1 MVKSILLASAAF
13 VALAATPALA
23 DPAAEGAAPDID
35 LLIEGEAS
43 GDVTM
48 TGTADA
54 EGITTTARD
63 YWGTWGV
70 DTSLMKPE
78 VKPGDD
84 FYAYV
89 NGKWLDSFEIPADRG
104 RYGAFTLLAE
114 KSEQRV
120 RKIIDELA
128 ATKPDP
134 NTGAGKVAAFYNAY
148 LDTAAIDAAGMAP
161 AQPYLDRIKAV
172 KSREDLAKL
181 FGSPGFRSPVGGF
194 VDIDSKQTDSYIF
207 QVTQAGLGLPDRDYY
222 LVDSE
227 ANLKIRAAYM
237 DYLTF
242 LMGKAG
248 YADPAAAAKM
258 VYDLEKA
265 IAAEH
270 WDRAV
275 GRNRNI
281 TYNKLTKAEMVAL
294 GGGFPVETFLKTVG
308 VDGQQQFIVRQLA
321 PTAEEL
327 AAEKMTAEQAAKLG
341 GGIPALLKLANTAPI
356 EAWQAWL
363 AAGFLNGAASV
374 LPSDIDAASFAFYG
388 TVLGG
393 QQKQRERWQRAVA
406 AVEGTMG
413 EIVGKI
419 YADRYFPAENK
430 AAMDELVGNLRKA
443 MAANLNDITWM
454 GEATKVEA
462 RAKLAKFTP
471 KIGYTEK
478 FETYDTLKVT
488 PGKALD
494 NVMAAGEWGY
504 RDNISK
510 LGKPIDKTEWFM
522 LPQTVNAY
530 YSPPRNE
537 IVFPAAILQP
547 PFFNLSADPAVNY
560 GAIGGVIGHE
570 MGHGFDDQGSK
581 SDGDGVLRD
590 WWTPEDQA
598 NFKKLTSALVAQYSA
613 LCPLDDGKTC
623 VNGALTLGENI
634 GDVGGLSMAY
644 RAYKIHL
651 NGKEDKVIDG
661 LTGDQRFFMAWAQVW
676 RNKSREQALRQQLQ
690 TDSHSPANYRA
701 NGTVRNFD
709 EWYKAFNVQPGD
721 ALYLPP
727 EQRIRIW

>member
-1 MVKSILLASAAF
+1 MVKNFLLASAAL
-13 VALAATPALA
+13 VALAAAPAQA
-23 DPAAEGAAPDID
+23 HEHDAQPGDID
-35 LLIEGEAS
+35 MLIEAEAAGDTAS
-43 GDVTM
+43 G
-48 TGTADA
+48 GTTDA

-63 YWGTWGV
+63 FWGTWGV
-70 DTSLMKPE
+70 DTTLMNPA

-89 NGKWLDSFEIPADRG
+89 NGKWLDTFEIPADRS

-128 ATKPDP
+128 ATKPAI

-148 LDTAAIDAAGMAP
+148 LDTAAIDAAGLAP
-161 AQPYLDRIKAV
+161 AQPYLDKIKAV
-172 KSREDLAKL
+172 KTREDLAKL
-181 FGSPGFRSPVGGF
+181 FGTPGFRSPIAGF
-194 VDIDSKQTDSYIF
+194 VDIDSKQTDKYIF
-207 QVTQAGLGLPDRDYY
+207 QVTQAGLGMPDRDYY

-227 ANLKIRAAYM
+227 ANLKVRAAYM
-237 DYLTF
+237 QYLTF
-242 LMGKAG
+242 LLGKAG
-248 YADPAAAAKM
+248 YADPAKAAQM

-265 IAAEH
+265 IATEH
-270 WDRAV
+270 WDRAI

-281 TYNKLTKAEMVAL
+281 TYNKLSKAEMLAL
-294 GGGFPVETFLKTVG
+294 GNGFPVETFIKTVG
-308 VDGQQQFIVRQLA
+308 VDGEQEYVVRQLT
-321 PTAEEL
+321 PTAEEI
-327 AAEKMTAEQAAKLG
+327 ATEKLTPEQVAKLG
-341 GGIPALLKLANTAPI
+341 SGIPGLFKLANTAPI

-363 AAGFLNGAASV
+363 AAGFLSNAASV
-374 LPSDIDAASFAFYG
+374 LPSDIDAANFAFYG

-393 QQKQRERWQRAVA
+393 QKQQRERWQRGVA
-406 AVEGTMG
+406 AVEGSMG

-443 MAANLNDITWM
+443 MAANLNDIKWM

-462 RAKLAKFTP
+462 RQKLAKFTP

-478 FETYDTLKVT
+478 FETYDTLTIT

-494 NVMAAGEWGY
+494 NAIAAGTWAY
-504 RDNISK
+504 RDNLSK

-676 RNKSREQALRQQLQ
+676 RNKSRDEYLRQQLN
-690 TDSHSPANYRA
+690 TDPHSPPNYRA

-709 EWYKAFNVQPGD
+709 EWYKAFNVKPGD

>member
-1 MVKSILLASAAF
+1 MVKNFLLASAAL
-13 VALAATPALA
+13 VALAAAPAQA
-23 DPAAEGAAPDID
+23 HEHDAQPGDID
-35 LLIEGEAS
+35 TLIEAEAAGDTAS
-43 GDVTM
+43 G
-48 TGTADA
+48 GTTDA

-63 YWGTWGV
+63 FWGTWGV
-70 DTSLMKPE
+70 DTTLMNPA

-89 NGKWLDSFEIPADRG
+89 NGKWLDTFEIPADRA

-128 ATKPDP
+128 ATKPAID
-134 NTGAGKVAAFYNAY
+134 TGAGKVAAFYNAY
-148 LDTAAIDAAGMAP
+148 LDTAAIDAAGLAP
-161 AQPYLDRIKAV
+161 AQPYLDKIKAV
-172 KSREDLAKL
+172 KTREDLAKL
-181 FGSPGFRSPVGGF
+181 FGTPGFRSPVAGF
-194 VDIDSKQTDSYIF
+194 VDIDSKQTDKYIF
-207 QVTQAGLGLPDRDYY
+207 QVTQAGLGMPDRDYY

-227 ANLKIRAAYM
+227 ANLKVRAAYM
-237 DYLTF
+237 QYLTF
-242 LMGKAG
+242 LLGKAG
-248 YADPAAAAKM
+248 YADPAKAAQM

-265 IAAEH
+265 IATEH
-270 WDRAV
+270 WDRAI

-281 TYNKLTKAEMVAL
+281 TYNKLSKAEMLAL
-294 GGGFPVETFLKTVG
+294 GNGFPVETFIKTVG
-308 VDGQQQFIVRQLA
+308 VDGQQEYVVRQLS
-321 PTAEEL
+321 PTAEEI
-327 AAEKMTAEQAAKLG
+327 ATEKLTPEQVAKLG
-341 GGIPALLKLANTAPI
+341 SGIPGLFKLANTAPI

-363 AAGFLNGAASV
+363 AAGFLSNAASV
-374 LPSDIDAASFAFYG
+374 LPSDIDAANFAFYG

-393 QQKQRERWQRAVA
+393 QKQQRERWQRGVA
-406 AVEGTMG
+406 AVEGSMG

-443 MAANLNDITWM
+443 MAANLNDIKWM

-462 RAKLAKFTP
+462 RQKLAKFTP

-478 FETYDTLKVT
+478 FETYDTLT
-488 PGKALD
+488 IMPGKALD
-494 NVMAAGEWGY
+494 NAIAAGTWAY
-504 RDNISK
+504 RDNLSK

-676 RNKSREQALRQQLQ
+676 RNKSRDEYLRQQLN
-690 TDSHSPANYRA
+690 TDPHSPPNYRA

-709 EWYKAFNVQPGD
+709 EWYKAFNVKPGD

>member
-1 MVKSILLASAAF
+1 MIKNILLASAALA
-13 VALAATPALA
+13 ALAAAPAHA
-23 DPAAEGAAPDID
+23 HEGEPGEAHID
-35 LLIEGEAS
+35 TLIEAEAAGDNAS
-43 GDVTM
+43 G
-48 TGTADA
+48 GTTDA

-63 YWGTWGV
+63 YWGSWGV
-70 DTSLMKPE
+70 DTTLMNPA

-89 NGKWLDSFEIPADRG
+89 NGKWLDTFEIPADRA

-128 ATKPDP
+128 ATKPAIS
-134 NTGAGKVAAFYNAY
+134 TGAGKVAAFYNAY
-148 LDTAAIDAAGMAP
+148 LDTAAIDAAGLAP
-161 AQPYLDRIKAV
+161 AQPYLDKIKAV
-172 KSREDLAKL
+172 KTREDLARL
-181 FGSPGFRSPVGGF
+181 FGTPGFRSPVAGF
-194 VDIDSKQTDSYIF
+194 VDIDSKQTDKYIF
-207 QVTQAGLGLPDRDYY
+207 QVTQAGLGMPDRDYY

-227 ANLKIRAAYM
+227 ANLKVRAAYM
-237 DYLTF
+237 QYLTF

-248 YADPAAAAKM
+248 YADPAKAAQM

-265 IAAEH
+265 IATEH
-270 WDRAV
+270 WDRAI

-281 TYNKLTKAEMVAL
+281 TYNKLSKAEMLAL
-294 GGGFPVETFLKTVG
+294 GNGFPVETFIKTVG
-308 VDGQQQFIVRQLA
+308 VDGQQEYVVRQLA
-321 PTAEEL
+321 PTADEI
-327 AAEKMTAEQAAKLG
+327 AAEKLTPEQVAKLG
-341 GGIPALLKLANTAPI
+341 SGIPGLFKLANTAPI

-363 AAGFLNGAASV
+363 AAGFLSSAASV
-374 LPSDIDAASFAFYG
+374 LPSDIDAANFAFYG

-393 QQKQRERWQRAVA
+393 QKKQRERWQRGVA
-406 AVEGTMG
+406 AVEGSMG

-443 MAANLNDITWM
+443 MAANLNDIKWM

-462 RAKLAKFTP
+462 RQKLAKFTP

-478 FETYDTLKVT
+478 FETYDTLTIT

-494 NVMAAGEWGY
+494 NAIAAGSWAY
-504 RDNISK
+504 RDNLAK

-676 RNKSREQALRQQLQ
+676 RNKSRDEYLRQQLN
-690 TDSHSPANYRA
+690 TDPHSPPNYRA

-709 EWYKAFNVQPGD
+709 EWYKAFNVKPGD

>member
-1 MVKSILLASAAF
+1 MIKKILLASAALA
-13 VALAATPALA
+13 ALAAAPARA
-23 DPAAEGAAPDID
+23 HEGEPGQADID
-35 LLIEGEAS
+35 TLIEAETAA
-43 GDVTM
+43 DTA
-48 TGTADA
+48 TGGSTDA

-63 YWGTWGV
+63 FWGTWGV
-70 DTSLMKPE
+70 DTTLMNPAI
-78 VKPGDD
+78 KPGDD

-89 NGKWLDSFEIPADRG
+89 NGKWLDSFEIPADRA

-128 ATKPDP
+128 ATKPAID
-134 NTGAGKVAAFYNAY
+134 TGAGKVAAFYNAY
-148 LDTAAIDAAGMAP
+148 LDTAAIDAAGLAP
-161 AQPYLDRIKAV
+161 AQPYLDRIKAA
-172 KSREDLAKL
+172 KTREDLAKL
-181 FGSPGFRSPVGGF
+181 FGTPGFRSPVAGF
-194 VDIDSKQTDSYIF
+194 VDIDSKQTDKYIF
-207 QVTQAGLGLPDRDYY
+207 QVTQAGLGMPDRDYY

-227 ANLKIRAAYM
+227 ANLKVRAAYM
-237 DYLTF
+237 QYLTF

-248 YADPAAAAKM
+248 YADPTKAAQM

-265 IAAEH
+265 IATEH
-270 WDRAV
+270 WDRAI

-281 TYNKLTKAEMVAL
+281 TYNKLSKAEMLAL
-294 GGGFPVETFLKTVG
+294 GNGFPVETFIKTVG
-308 VDGQQQFIVRQLA
+308 VDGQQEFVVRQLS
-321 PTAEEL
+321 PTADEI
-327 AAEKMTAEQAAKLG
+327 AAEKLTPEQVAKLG
-341 GGIPALLKLANTAPI
+341 TGIPGLFKLANTAPI

-363 AAGFLNGAASV
+363 AAGFLSSAASV
-374 LPSDIDAASFAFYG
+374 LPSDIDAANFAFYG

-393 QQKQRERWQRAVA
+393 QKKQRERWQRGVA
-406 AVEGTMG
+406 AVEGSMG

-443 MAANLNDITWM
+443 MAANLNDIKWM

-462 RAKLAKFTP
+462 RQKLAKFTP

-478 FETYDTLKVT
+478 FETYDTLTIT

-494 NVMAAGEWGY
+494 NAIAAGTWAY
-504 RDNISK
+504 RDNLSK

-676 RNKSREQALRQQLQ
+676 RNKSRDEYLRQQLN
-690 TDSHSPANYRA
+690 TDPHSPPNFRA

-709 EWYKAFNVQPGD
+709 EWYKAFNVKPGD

>member
-1 MVKSILLASAAF
+1 MVKSILLASAALI
-13 VALAATPALA
+13 ALAAAPANA
-23 DPAAEGAAPDID
+23 HEDESNGPDID
-35 LLIEGEAS
+35 LLIESEAAGEVAI
-43 GDVTM
+43 TA
-48 TGTADA
+48 TADA

-70 DTSLMKPE
+70 DTELMNPAI
-78 VKPGDD
+78 KPGDD

-89 NGKWLDSFEIPADRG
+89 NGKWLDTFEIPADRT

-134 NTGAGKVAAFYNAY
+134 STGAGKVAAFYNAY
-148 LDTAAIDAAGMAP
+148 LDTAAIDAAGLAP
-161 AQPYLDRIKAV
+161 AQPYLDKIKAA
-172 KSREDLAKL
+172 KTREDLAKL
-181 FGSPGFRSPVGGF
+181 FGTPGFRSPVAGF
-194 VDIDSKQTDSYIF
+194 VDIDSKQTDRYIF

-227 ANLKIRAAYM
+227 ANLKIRSAYM
-237 DYLTF
+237 QYLTF

-248 YADPAAAAKM
+248 YADPAATAQS

-275 GRNRNI
+275 GRNRNL
-281 TYNKLTKAEMVAL
+281 TYNKLTKAEMIAL
-294 GGGFPVETFLKTVG
+294 GGGFPVEALLKAVG
-308 VDGQQQFIVRQLA
+308 VDGQQEFVVRQLT

-327 AAEKMTAEQAAKLG
+327 AAEKLTPEQAAKLG
-341 GGIPALLKLANTAPI
+341 SGIAGLFKLANTIPV
-356 EAWQAWL
+356 ETWQAWL

-388 TVLGG
+388 TALGG
-393 QQKQRERWQRAVA
+393 QQKQRERWQRGVA

-419 YADRYFPAENK
+419 YADRYFPAANK
-430 AAMDELVGNLRKA
+430 AAMDELVSNLRKA
-443 MAANLNDITWM
+443 MAANLTDITWM
-454 GEATKVEA
+454 GETTKVEA

-478 FETYDTLKVT
+478 FETYDTLQIV

-494 NVMAAGEWGY
+494 NLMAAGAWGY
-504 RDNISK
+504 KDNLSK

-613 LCPLDDGKTC
+613 LCPLDEGKTC

-661 LTGDQRFFMAWAQVW
+661 LTGDQRFFMAWGQVW

-690 TDSHSPANYRA
+690 TDPHSPPNYRA
-701 NGTVRNFD
+701 NGAVRNLD
-709 EWYKAFNVQPGD
+709 EWYKAFNIQPGD

>member
-1 MVKSILLASAAF
+1 MIKKILLASAALA
-13 VALAATPALA
+13 ALAAAPARA
-23 DPAAEGAAPDID
+23 HEGEPGQSDID
-35 LLIEGEAS
+35 TLIEAETAA
-43 GDVTM
+43 DTA
-48 TGTADA
+48 TGGTTDA

-63 YWGTWGV
+63 FWGTWGV
-70 DTSLMKPE
+70 DTTLMNPAI
-78 VKPGDD
+78 KPGDD

-89 NGKWLDSFEIPADRG
+89 NGKWLDTFEIPADRA

-128 ATKPDP
+128 ATKPAID
-134 NTGAGKVAAFYNAY
+134 TGAGKVAAFYNAY
-148 LDTAAIDAAGMAP
+148 LDTAAIDAAGLAP
-161 AQPYLDRIKAV
+161 AQPYLDRIKAA
-172 KSREDLAKL
+172 KTREDLAKL
-181 FGSPGFRSPVGGF
+181 FGTPGFRSPVAGF
-194 VDIDSKQTDSYIF
+194 VDIDSKQTDKYIF
-207 QVTQAGLGLPDRDYY
+207 QVTQAGLGMPDRDYY

-227 ANLKIRAAYM
+227 ANLKVRAAYM
-237 DYLTF
+237 QYLTF

-248 YADPAAAAKM
+248 YADPAKAAQM

-265 IAAEH
+265 IATEH
-270 WDRAV
+270 WDRAI

-281 TYNKLTKAEMVAL
+281 TYNKLSKAEMLAL
-294 GGGFPVETFLKTVG
+294 GNGFPVETFIKTVG
-308 VDGQQQFIVRQLA
+308 VDGQQEFVVRQLS
-321 PTAEEL
+321 PTADEI
-327 AAEKMTAEQAAKLG
+327 ATEKLTPEQVAKLG
-341 GGIPALLKLANTAPI
+341 SGIPGLFKLANTAPI

-363 AAGFLNGAASV
+363 AAGFLSSAASV
-374 LPSDIDAASFAFYG
+374 LPSDIDAANFAFYG

-393 QQKQRERWQRAVA
+393 QKKQRERWQRGVA
-406 AVEGTMG
+406 AVEGSMG

-443 MAANLNDITWM
+443 MAANLNDIKWM

-462 RAKLAKFTP
+462 RQKLAKFTP

-478 FETYDTLKVT
+478 FETYDTLTIT

-494 NVMAAGEWGY
+494 NAIAAGTWAY
-504 RDNISK
+504 RDNLSK

-676 RNKSREQALRQQLQ
+676 RNKSRDEYLRQQLN
-690 TDSHSPANYRA
+690 TDPHSPPNFRA

-709 EWYKAFNVQPGD
+709 EWYKAFNVKPGD

>member
-1 MVKSILLASAAF
+1 MIKKILLASAALA
-13 VALAATPALA
+13 ALAAAPARA
-23 DPAAEGAAPDID
+23 QEGEPGQSDID
-35 LLIEGEAS
+35 TLIEAETAA
-43 GDVTM
+43 DTA
-48 TGTADA
+48 TGGSTDA

-63 YWGTWGV
+63 FWGTWGV
-70 DTSLMKPE
+70 DTTLMNPAI
-78 VKPGDD
+78 KPGDD

-89 NGKWLDSFEIPADRG
+89 NGKWLDSFEIPADRA

-128 ATKPDP
+128 ATKPAID
-134 NTGAGKVAAFYNAY
+134 TGAGKVAAFYNAY
-148 LDTAAIDAAGMAP
+148 LDTAAIDAAGLAP
-161 AQPYLDRIKAV
+161 AQPYLDRIKAA
-172 KSREDLAKL
+172 KTREDLAKL
-181 FGSPGFRSPVGGF
+181 FGTPGFRSPVAGF
-194 VDIDSKQTDSYIF
+194 VDIDSKQTDKYIF
-207 QVTQAGLGLPDRDYY
+207 QVTQAGLGMPDRDYY

-227 ANLKIRAAYM
+227 ANLKVRAAYM
-237 DYLTF
+237 QYLTF

-248 YADPAAAAKM
+248 YADPAKAAQM

-265 IAAEH
+265 IATEH
-270 WDRAV
+270 WDRAI

-281 TYNKLTKAEMVAL
+281 TYNKLSKAEMLAL
-294 GGGFPVETFLKTVG
+294 GNGFPVETFIKTVG
-308 VDGQQQFIVRQLA
+308 VDGQQEFVVRQLS
-321 PTAEEL
+321 PTADEI
-327 AAEKMTAEQAAKLG
+327 AAEKLTPEQVAKLG
-341 GGIPALLKLANTAPI
+341 TGIPGLFKLANTAPI

-363 AAGFLNGAASV
+363 AAGFLSSAASV
-374 LPSDIDAASFAFYG
+374 LPSDIDAANFAFYG

-393 QQKQRERWQRAVA
+393 QKKQRERWQRGVA
-406 AVEGTMG
+406 AVEGSMG

-443 MAANLNDITWM
+443 MAANLNDIKWM

-462 RAKLAKFTP
+462 RQKLAKFTP

-478 FETYDTLKVT
+478 FETYDTLTIT

-494 NVMAAGEWGY
+494 NAIAAGTWAY
-504 RDNISK
+504 RDNLSK

-676 RNKSREQALRQQLQ
+676 RNKSRDEYLRQQLN
-690 TDSHSPANYRA
+690 TDPHSPPNFRA

-709 EWYKAFNVQPGD
+709 EWYKAFNVKPGD

>member
-1 MVKSILLASAAF
+1 M
-13 VALAATPALA
+13 
-23 DPAAEGAAPDID
+23 
-35 LLIEGEAS
+35 LIEAEAAGDTAS
-43 GDVTM
+43 G
-48 TGTADA
+48 GTTDA

-63 YWGTWGV
+63 FWGTWGV
-70 DTSLMKPE
+70 DTTLMNPA

-89 NGKWLDSFEIPADRG
+89 NGKWLDTFEIPADRS

-128 ATKPDP
+128 ATKPAI

-148 LDTAAIDAAGMAP
+148 LDTAAIDAAGLAP
-161 AQPYLDRIKAV
+161 AQPYLDKIKAV
-172 KSREDLAKL
+172 KTREDLAKL
-181 FGSPGFRSPVGGF
+181 FGTPGFRSPIAGF
-194 VDIDSKQTDSYIF
+194 VDIDSKQTDKYIF
-207 QVTQAGLGLPDRDYY
+207 QVTQAGLGMPDRDYY

-227 ANLKIRAAYM
+227 ANLKVRAAYM
-237 DYLTF
+237 QYLTF
-242 LMGKAG
+242 LLGKAG
-248 YADPAAAAKM
+248 YADPAKAAQM

-265 IAAEH
+265 IATEH
-270 WDRAV
+270 WDRAI

-281 TYNKLTKAEMVAL
+281 TYNKLSKAEMLAL
-294 GGGFPVETFLKTVG
+294 GNGFPVETFIKTVG
-308 VDGQQQFIVRQLA
+308 VDGEQEYVVRQLT
-321 PTAEEL
+321 PTAEEI
-327 AAEKMTAEQAAKLG
+327 ATEKLTPEQVAKLG
-341 GGIPALLKLANTAPI
+341 SGIPGLFKLANTAPI

-363 AAGFLNGAASV
+363 AAGFLSNAASV
-374 LPSDIDAASFAFYG
+374 LPSDIDAANFAFYG

-393 QQKQRERWQRAVA
+393 QKQQRERWQRGVA
-406 AVEGTMG
+406 AVEGSMG

-443 MAANLNDITWM
+443 MAANLNDIKWM

-462 RAKLAKFTP
+462 RQKLAKFTP

-478 FETYDTLKVT
+478 FETYDTLTIT

-494 NVMAAGEWGY
+494 NAIAAGTWAY
-504 RDNISK
+504 RDNLSK

-676 RNKSREQALRQQLQ
+676 RNKSRDEYLRQQLN
-690 TDSHSPANYRA
+690 TDPHSPPNYRA

-709 EWYKAFNVQPGD
+709 EWYKAFNVKPGD

>member
-1 MVKSILLASAAF
+1 MIKKILLASAALA
-13 VALAATPALA
+13 ALAAAPARA
-23 DPAAEGAAPDID
+23 QEGEPGQSDID
-35 LLIEGEAS
+35 TLIEAETAA
-43 GDVTM
+43 DTA
-48 TGTADA
+48 TGGSTDA

-63 YWGTWGV
+63 FWGTWGV
-70 DTSLMKPE
+70 DTTLMNPAI
-78 VKPGDD
+78 KPGDD

-89 NGKWLDSFEIPADRG
+89 NGKWLDSFEIPADRA

-128 ATKPDP
+128 ATKPAID
-134 NTGAGKVAAFYNAY
+134 TGAGKVAAFYNAY
-148 LDTAAIDAAGMAP
+148 LDTAAIDAAGLAP
-161 AQPYLDRIKAV
+161 AQPYLDRIKAA
-172 KSREDLAKL
+172 KTREDLAKL
-181 FGSPGFRSPVGGF
+181 FGTPGFRSPVAGF
-194 VDIDSKQTDSYIF
+194 VDIDSKQTDKYIF
-207 QVTQAGLGLPDRDYY
+207 QVTQAGLGMPDRDYY

-227 ANLKIRAAYM
+227 ANLKVRAAYM
-237 DYLTF
+237 QYLTF

-248 YADPAAAAKM
+248 YADPAKAAQM

-265 IAAEH
+265 IATEH
-270 WDRAV
+270 WDRAI

-281 TYNKLTKAEMVAL
+281 TYNKLSKAEMLAL
-294 GGGFPVETFLKTVG
+294 GNGFPVETFIKTVG
-308 VDGQQQFIVRQLA
+308 VDGQQEFVVRQLS
-321 PTAEEL
+321 PTADEI
-327 AAEKMTAEQAAKLG
+327 AAEKLTPEQVAKLG
-341 GGIPALLKLANTAPI
+341 SGIPGLFKLANTAPI

-363 AAGFLNGAASV
+363 AAGFLSSAASV
-374 LPSDIDAASFAFYG
+374 LPSDIDAANFAFYG

-393 QQKQRERWQRAVA
+393 QKKQRERWQRGVA
-406 AVEGTMG
+406 AVEGSMG

-443 MAANLNDITWM
+443 MAANLNDIKWM

-462 RAKLAKFTP
+462 RQKLAKFTP

-478 FETYDTLKVT
+478 FETYDTLTIT

-494 NVMAAGEWGY
+494 NAIAAGTWAY
-504 RDNISK
+504 RDNLSK

-676 RNKSREQALRQQLQ
+676 RNKSRDEYLRQQLN
-690 TDSHSPANYRA
+690 TDPHSPPNFRA

-709 EWYKAFNVQPGD
+709 EWYKAFNVKPGD

>member
-1 MVKSILLASAAF
+1 MVKNFLLASAAL
-13 VALAATPALA
+13 VALAAAPAQA
-23 DPAAEGAAPDID
+23 HEHDAQPGDID
-35 LLIEGEAS
+35 MLIEAEAAGNTAS
-43 GDVTM
+43 G
-48 TGTADA
+48 GTTDA

-63 YWGTWGV
+63 FWGTWGV
-70 DTSLMKPE
+70 DTTLMNPA

-89 NGKWLDSFEIPADRG
+89 NGKWLDTFEIPADRA

-128 ATKPDP
+128 ATKPAID
-134 NTGAGKVAAFYNAY
+134 TGAGKVAAFYNAY
-148 LDTAAIDAAGMAP
+148 LDTAAIDAAGLAP
-161 AQPYLDRIKAV
+161 AQPYLDKIKAV
-172 KSREDLAKL
+172 KTREDLAKL
-181 FGSPGFRSPVGGF
+181 FGTPGFRSPVAGF
-194 VDIDSKQTDSYIF
+194 VDIDSKQTDKYIF
-207 QVTQAGLGLPDRDYY
+207 QVTQAGLGMPDRDYY

-227 ANLKIRAAYM
+227 ANLKVRAAYM
-237 DYLTF
+237 QYLTF
-242 LMGKAG
+242 LLGKAG
-248 YADPAAAAKM
+248 YADPAKAAQM

-265 IAAEH
+265 IATEH
-270 WDRAV
+270 WDRAI

-281 TYNKLTKAEMVAL
+281 TYNKLSKAEMLAL
-294 GGGFPVETFLKTVG
+294 GNGFPVETFIKTVG
-308 VDGQQQFIVRQLA
+308 VDGQQEYVVRQLS
-321 PTAEEL
+321 PTAEEI
-327 AAEKMTAEQAAKLG
+327 ATEKLTPEQVAKLG
-341 GGIPALLKLANTAPI
+341 SGIPGLFKLANTAPI

-363 AAGFLNGAASV
+363 AAGFLSNAASV
-374 LPSDIDAASFAFYG
+374 LPSDIDAANFAFYG

-393 QQKQRERWQRAVA
+393 QKQQRERWQRGVA
-406 AVEGTMG
+406 AVEGSMG

-443 MAANLNDITWM
+443 MAANLNDIKWM

-462 RAKLAKFTP
+462 RQKLAKFTP

-478 FETYDTLKVT
+478 FETYDTLT
-488 PGKALD
+488 IMPGKALD
-494 NVMAAGEWGY
+494 NAIAAGTWAY
-504 RDNISK
+504 RDNLSK

-676 RNKSREQALRQQLQ
+676 RNKSRDEYLRQQLN
-690 TDSHSPANYRA
+690 TDPHSPPNYRA

-709 EWYKAFNVQPGD
+709 EWYKAFNVKPGD

>member
-1 MVKSILLASAAF
+1 MVKNFLLASAAL
-13 VALAATPALA
+13 VALAAAPAQA
-23 DPAAEGAAPDID
+23 HEHDAQPGDID
-35 LLIEGEAS
+35 TLIEAEAAGDTAS
-43 GDVTM
+43 G
-48 TGTADA
+48 GTTDA

-63 YWGTWGV
+63 FWGTWGV
-70 DTSLMKPE
+70 DTTLMNPA

-89 NGKWLDSFEIPADRG
+89 NGKWLDTFEIPADRA

-128 ATKPDP
+128 ATKPAID
-134 NTGAGKVAAFYNAY
+134 TGAGKVAAFYNAY
-148 LDTAAIDAAGMAP
+148 LDTAAIDAAGLAP
-161 AQPYLDRIKAV
+161 AQPYLDKIKAV
-172 KSREDLAKL
+172 KTREDLAKL
-181 FGSPGFRSPVGGF
+181 FGTPGFRSPVAGF
-194 VDIDSKQTDSYIF
+194 VDIDSKQTDKYIF
-207 QVTQAGLGLPDRDYY
+207 QVTQAGLGMPDRDYY

-227 ANLKIRAAYM
+227 ANLKVRAAYM
-237 DYLTF
+237 QYLTF
-242 LMGKAG
+242 LLGKAG
-248 YADPAAAAKM
+248 YADPAKAAQM

-265 IAAEH
+265 IATEH
-270 WDRAV
+270 WDRAI

-281 TYNKLTKAEMVAL
+281 TYNKLSKAEMLAL
-294 GGGFPVETFLKTVG
+294 GNGFPVETFIKTVG
-308 VDGQQQFIVRQLA
+308 VDGQQEYVVRQLS
-321 PTAEEL
+321 PTAEEI
-327 AAEKMTAEQAAKLG
+327 ATEKLTPEQVAKLG
-341 GGIPALLKLANTAPI
+341 SGIPGLFKLANTAPI

-363 AAGFLNGAASV
+363 AAGFLSNAASV
-374 LPSDIDAASFAFYG
+374 LPSDIDAANFAFYG

-393 QQKQRERWQRAVA
+393 QKQQRERWQRGVA
-406 AVEGTMG
+406 AVEGSMG

-443 MAANLNDITWM
+443 VAANLNDIKWM

-462 RAKLAKFTP
+462 RQKLAKFTP

-478 FETYDTLKVT
+478 FETYDTLT
-488 PGKALD
+488 IMPGKALD
-494 NVMAAGEWGY
+494 NAIAAGTWAY
-504 RDNISK
+504 RDNLSK

-676 RNKSREQALRQQLQ
+676 RNKSRDEYLRQQLN
-690 TDSHSPANYRA
+690 TDPHSPPNYRA

-709 EWYKAFNVQPGD
+709 EWYKAFNVKPGD

>member
-1 MVKSILLASAAF
+1 MVKNFLLASAAL
-13 VALAATPALA
+13 VALAAAPAQA
-23 DPAAEGAAPDID
+23 HEHDAQPGDID
-35 LLIEGEAS
+35 KLIEAEAAGDTAS
-43 GDVTM
+43 G
-48 TGTADA
+48 GTTDA

-63 YWGTWGV
+63 FWGSWGV
-70 DTSLMKPE
+70 DTTLMNPA

-89 NGKWLDSFEIPADRG
+89 NGKWLDTFEIPADRA

-128 ATKPDP
+128 ATKPAID
-134 NTGAGKVAAFYNAY
+134 TGAGKVAAFYNAY
-148 LDTAAIDAAGMAP
+148 LDTAAIDAAGLAP
-161 AQPYLDRIKAV
+161 AQPYLDRIKAA
-172 KSREDLAKL
+172 KTREDLAKL
-181 FGSPGFRSPVGGF
+181 FGTPGFRSPVAGF
-194 VDIDSKQTDSYIF
+194 VDIDSKQTDKYIF
-207 QVTQAGLGLPDRDYY
+207 QVTQAGLGMPDRDYY

-227 ANLKIRAAYM
+227 ANLKVRAAYM
-237 DYLTF
+237 QYLTF
-242 LMGKAG
+242 LLGKAG
-248 YADPAAAAKM
+248 YADPTKAAQM

-265 IAAEH
+265 IATEH
-270 WDRAV
+270 WDRAI

-281 TYNKLTKAEMVAL
+281 TYNKLSKAEMLAL
-294 GGGFPVETFLKTVG
+294 GNGFPVETFIKTVG
-308 VDGQQQFIVRQLA
+308 VDGQQEYVVRQLA
-321 PTAEEL
+321 PTADEI
-327 AAEKMTAEQAAKLG
+327 AAEKLTPEQVAKLG
-341 GGIPALLKLANTAPI
+341 SGIPGLFKLANTAPI

-363 AAGFLNGAASV
+363 AAGFLSSAASV
-374 LPSDIDAASFAFYG
+374 LPSDIDAANFAFYG

-393 QQKQRERWQRAVA
+393 QKKQRERWQRGVA
-406 AVEGTMG
+406 AVEGSLG

-443 MAANLNDITWM
+443 MAANLTDIKWM

-462 RAKLAKFTP
+462 RQKLAKFTP

-478 FETYDTLKVT
+478 FETYDTLTIT

-494 NVMAAGEWGY
+494 NAIAAGTWAY
-504 RDNISK
+504 RDNLAK

-676 RNKSREQALRQQLQ
+676 RNKSRDEYLRQQLN
-690 TDSHSPANYRA
+690 TDPHSPPNYRA

-709 EWYKAFNVQPGD
+709 EWYKAFNVKPGD